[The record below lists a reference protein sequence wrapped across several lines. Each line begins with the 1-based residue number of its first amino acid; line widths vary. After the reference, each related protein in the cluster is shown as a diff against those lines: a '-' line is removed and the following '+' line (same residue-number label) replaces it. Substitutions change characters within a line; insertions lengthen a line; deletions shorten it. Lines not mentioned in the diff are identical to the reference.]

1 MIRSGRHKLIYCHGM
16 APQLFDL
23 GADPHERHDLAGDPA
38 HASLRERL
46 TAQVLDGWHPDDIP
60 RRVRERRADKNILDA
75 WARCMRPRDEFRWNL
90 LPEDNR
96 LDPLTE

>member
-1 MIRSGRHKLIYCHGM
+1 M

-46 TAQVLDGWHPDDIP
+46 TAQVLDGWHPDDIA